1 MKWKAPRDNGGKQ
14 VTSFVIERRAAGK
27 KSWTRAGE
35 VDSSTTVFSDDEVEE
50 GQAYQYRIRAV
61 NAEGMSEPLET
72 EEVRAGEP
80 IGESANLN
88 FKLSS
93 SVMPSSKSVL
103 RIFRDRCEREFD
115 KSVFRSPEVRLA

>member
-35 VDSSTTVFSDDEVEE
+35 VDSGTTVFSDDRVAE
-50 GQAYQYRIRAV
+50 GQVYQYRIRAV
-61 NAEGMSEPLET
+61 NAEGVSEPLET

-80 IGESANLN
+80 VGES
-88 FKLSS
+88 
-93 SVMPSSKSVL
+93 
-103 RIFRDRCEREFD
+103 
-115 KSVFRSPEVRLA
+115 

>member
-14 VTSFVIERRAAGK
+14 VTSFVVERRVADK

-35 VDSSTTVFSDDEVEE
+35 VDSSTTIFSDDKVEE

-61 NAEGMSEPLET
+61 NTEGLSDPLET

-80 IGESANLN
+80 VGES
-88 FKLSS
+88 
-93 SVMPSSKSVL
+93 
-103 RIFRDRCEREFD
+103 
-115 KSVFRSPEVRLA
+115 